1 MTLCVIPSADVDFW
15 FAPHSA
21 PPPVPKFVSSNILRF
36 IVERPSGPGKLATNG
51 AVEKF
56 ILILNRFHRH
66 SIATRVNGILLPLES
81 VVTYY
86 LEDLI
91 WSLNHATSR
100 SKHACEIA
108 LENDALDV
116 LTDLLVD
123 LDLSHSIIC
132 NSLRALI
139 TIITGRPVREA
150 QLALAKVVK
159 RILIQGNHV
168 ASTLALDLL
177 YLLID
182 GLDFSQWY
190 IANYDGL
197 VPLVLGIIE
206 EGLDSELEEDPHL
219 YEAFLSALDVVCD
232 LVAPPRMIR
241 REHFDLPRIA
251 SRRPPIDVMISSGS
265 TMALVRVLSEIADP
279 AVHEKVLPR
288 FTLLWNGTSEVISR
302 LLQQGIFAA
311 LLRGISKCPVHSTM
325 TEMLGWILDSVTNAT
340 TADFLLILAQPYF
353 WTFFPRAVLEFAFM
367 DETPLCLQRVLDFG
381 AEYGRSCYNSTPDSD
396 AMNPWADYLYAKL
409 GPFLESQADQE
420 IMAATMLE
428 MFETSRLGY
437 RINNDADEG

>member
-1 MTLCVIPSADVDFW
+1 M
-15 FAPHSA
+15 
-21 PPPVPKFVSSNILRF
+21 
-36 IVERPSGPGKLATNG
+36 
-51 AVEKF
+51 
-56 ILILNRFHRH
+56 LIFNRFHRH
-66 SIATRVNGILLPLES
+66 SIATRANGILLPLQSE
-81 VVTYY
+81 VTYY
-86 LEDLI
+86 LEDLV

-100 SKHACEIA
+100 SKHACELA
-108 LENDALDV
+108 LENDAMEV
-116 LTDLLVD
+116 LSDLLVD
-123 LDLSHSIIC
+123 LELSHSIIC

-139 TIITGRPVREA
+139 TMITGRPVREA

-159 RILIQGNHV
+159 RILLQGNHA

-206 EGLDSELEEDPHL
+206 EGLNTQIEEDPQL

-251 SRRPPIDVMISSGS
+251 SRRPPIDIIISSGVA
-265 TMALVRVLSEIADP
+265 MALVRVLSEMNDP

-288 FTLLWNGTSEVISR
+288 FTLLWNGTSDVVSR
-302 LLQQGIFAA
+302 LLRDGIFAA
-311 LLRGISKCPVHSTM
+311 VLRGISRCPVHGTM

-340 TADFLLILAQPYF
+340 TADFFRILAQPYF

-381 AEYGRSCYNSTPDSD
+381 AEYGRSCYNPTPDSD
-396 AMNPWADYLYAKL
+396 SMNPWADYLYVKL
-409 GPFLESQADQE
+409 GPFLESQAHQE

-428 MFETSRLGY
+428 MFEIARLGY
-437 RINNDADEG
+437 RINLDADEG